1 MKTKNKSSLLLPIC
15 VGVGLTLLV
24 VVIATTTT
32 FDSLVD
38 YIHTNSISPIG
49 AIICIIAAG
58 LAFFTVFKIL
68 SKLGRNMLPEDTDP
82 KK

>member
-1 MKTKNKSSLLLPIC
+1 MKNKSSLLLPIS

-32 FDSLVD
+32 FDSLID
-38 YIHTNSISPIG
+38 YIHTNSITPIG
-49 AIICIIAAG
+49 GILCIIAAG
-58 LAFFTVFKIL
+58 IAFFAVFKIL
-68 SKLGRNMLPEDTDP
+68 SKLGRTMLPEDRDP